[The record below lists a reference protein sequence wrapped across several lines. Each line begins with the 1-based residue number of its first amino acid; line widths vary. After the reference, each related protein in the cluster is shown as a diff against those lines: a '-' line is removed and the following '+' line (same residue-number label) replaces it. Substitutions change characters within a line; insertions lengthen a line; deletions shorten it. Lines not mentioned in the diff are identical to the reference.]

1 MPLVPSIAVG
11 LALVASAPEAPPK
24 DVLPLTGIAP
34 AKLFPDLC
42 KYQYRVT
49 TQSAEC
55 QKLCDQ
61 ALGFYY
67 SYVWI
72 EAARSFETALRH
84 DPDCAMAW
92 LGLHKSFEKW
102 NGGTKLPAT
111 APIYAITGTTLQAQ
125 LPERYTKPPR
135 DYALERAKA
144 LMPKASHREQ
154 LLVTAK
160 LQEKGNW
167 PDVKP
172 EDRKKKATDTLNEL
186 ITLYEDD
193 EEGWYARAQ
202 IAEGPNAGV
211 PFYKA
216 LLKINPIHPGAN
228 HELVHH
234 FENIRRPALGWSNAE
249 KYMESSPGIPHAF
262 HMQAHLAMRVGKWT
276 STSDWS
282 KRAYEMEKAYHQFQ
296 GVKPGEDHQFNHHM
310 ETLTRGLVHDGR
322 FAETELVRKDAI
334 GYGYKFNPQWFG
346 MFVTQKNWDETSKMI
361 DSMRKGDRTTAA
373 YYSAVVALEKGDT
386 KRAQAEVDVLKQA
399 STMKK
404 DGGTASYRLW
414 EVQGRLECQT
424 GNGEAGM
431 KLFKRIID
439 KTKDDFNHHAWGGG
453 AYYMEQ
459 WGVGA
464 LEAGMADQAEEAF
477 QEALAHDAG
486 SVRGALGLWALCDRL
501 GRNDEAE
508 RYMKVAKRCW
518 SKAAPA
524 DFDNL
529 KADMAA
535 RALRLPTTA
544 TSSGGER

>member
-11 LALVASAPEAPPK
+11 LALVSAPEPPPK
-24 DVLPLTGIAP
+24 DALPLTGLAP
-34 AKLFPDLC
+34 AKVFPDLC

-49 TQSAEC
+49 THSADC
-55 QKLCDQ
+55 QRLCDQ
-61 ALGFYY
+61 AFGFYY

-102 NGGTKLPAT
+102 SSGTKVPGGNPLL
-111 APIYAITGTTLQAQ
+111 AITGGGPP
-125 LPERYTKPPR
+125 LPDRFTKAPR

-154 LLVTAK
+154 LLVTAR

-172 EDRKKKATDTLNEL
+172 DERKKKATDTLNEL
-186 ITLYEDD
+186 LALYEDD
-193 EEGWYARAQ
+193 EEGWFARAQ
-202 IAEGPNAGV
+202 IAEGPNAAV

-216 LLKINPIHPGAN
+216 LLRINPIHPGAN

-234 FENIRRPALGWSNAE
+234 YENIKRPALGWPHAE
-249 KYMESSPGIPHAF
+249 KYMDSSPGIPHAF
-262 HMQAHLAMRVGKWT
+262 HMQAHLAMRIGKWAH
-276 STSDWS
+276 TSDWS
-282 KRAYEMEKAYHQFQ
+282 GRAYRMEKAYHQFQ
-296 GVKPGEDHQFNHHM
+296 NVKPKDDHQFNHHM

-322 FAETELVRKDAI
+322 FAEATDLRGEAV
-334 GYGYKFNPQWFG
+334 GYGYKFNPQWFRL
-346 MFVTQKNWDETSKMI
+346 FVDQKNWDEAGKLI
-361 DSMRKGDRTTAA
+361 DSLRKSDRTTAA
-373 YYSAVVALEKGDT
+373 YYAAVVALEKGDT
-386 KRAQAEVDVLKQA
+386 KRAQAEVDVLRQA
-399 STMKK
+399 SATKK
-404 DGGTASYRLW
+404 DSGSAAYRLW
-414 EVQGRLECQT
+414 EVQGRLQCQC

-439 KTKDDFNHHAWGGG
+439 KTKDDFGHHAWGGG

-459 WGVGA
+459 WGVAA
-464 LEAGMADQAEEAF
+464 LEAGLTEQAEEAF

-486 SVRGALGLWALCDRL
+486 SVKGALGLWAVCDRL
-501 GRNDEAE
+501 GRTDEAE

-518 SKAAPA
+518 AKAAPA
-524 DFDNL
+524 DFDRL
-529 KADMAA
+529 KADMAE

-544 TSSGGER
+544 ER